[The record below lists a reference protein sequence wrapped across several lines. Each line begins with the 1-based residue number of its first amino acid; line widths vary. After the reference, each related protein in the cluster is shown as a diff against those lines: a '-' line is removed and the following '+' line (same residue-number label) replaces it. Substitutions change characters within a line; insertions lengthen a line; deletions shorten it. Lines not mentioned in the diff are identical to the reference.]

1 MTQDVSPCSPSGNSV
16 GALIAG
22 EGALPLLVAE
32 YASRSGLQL
41 TVYCLGDRSAYVGLC
56 GVEAVPLPSCEG
68 NDSDTRGGLDLRATI
83 QDMLR
88 RRVGAVTLAG
98 TVPKRMMYEARLDP
112 SLRALLAGGNNDD
125 HSLLGR
131 IVGAFE
137 SAGLRVLPY
146 TSYLADSLAPEGHVA
161 GRDPSDAE
169 AADIEYGR
177 SVLSVTLPLSFGQ
190 SVVVAGGAVVAV
202 EAMEGTDA
210 MIRRAGELLGSR
222 SGKAGVDVPVPATG
236 GGVVV
241 KMMRCDQDERY
252 DVPVVGLS
260 TLETMR
266 DAGVSCLAVEAG
278 RTLLLHPETF
288 RERAAMWR
296 IAVVGISGGST
307 PLSGGPRS

>member
-1 MTQDVSPCSPSGNSV
+1 MTQDVSPSSGAVV
-16 GALIAG
+16 GALVAG
-22 EGALPLLVAE
+22 EGALPRLVAE
-32 YASRSGLQL
+32 HASRSGVRLI
-41 TVYCLGDRSAYVGLC
+41 VYCLDDPSPYTGLD
-56 GVEAVPLPSCEG
+56 GVEVVPLPSYSRSEP
-68 NDSDTRGGLDLRATI
+68 DRRRGLDLRATI

-88 RRVGAVTLAG
+88 RGAGAVTLAG
-98 TVPKRMMYEARLDP
+98 MVPKLMMYEARLDP
-112 SLRALLAGGNNDD
+112 SLRTLLAGGNNDD

-131 IVGAFE
+131 IVSAFE

-161 GRDPSDAE
+161 GREPSDAE

-177 SVLSVTLPLSFGQ
+177 RVLSVTLPLSFGQ

-210 MIRRAGELLGSR
+210 MIRRAGELLGGR
-222 SGKAGVDVPVPATG
+222 SGNAGASIPSAG

-241 KMMRCDQDERY
+241 KMMRRDQDERY
-252 DVPVVGLS
+252 DVPVVGVL

-266 DAGVSCLAVEAG
+266 AAGFSCLAVEAG
-278 RTLLLHPETF
+278 RTLLIHPEAF
-288 RERAAMWR
+288 RERAAKQGV
-296 IAVVGISGGST
+296 AVVGISGGSK